1 MWIKLK
7 NGIPAF
13 LAALIFLVVQAVN
26 IWGRVPQQHRVNFE
40 IMSNAFMLIV
50 AVASFFWIGLPSKEN
65 SEGTIGNML
74 GNIAVSAI
82 AFPMNIDVFQQTI
95 RWEQFGKDIWN
106 WHLLWIVCGVVQILF
121 LSSLGVR
128 LLARVQ
134 GILLWGEGVV
144 RCLGGIIKDILDEI
158 RTTEKRVKYTVFGGS
173 ILWMLY
179 LRSQIYEKGSIAD
192 VFLDLDFIWRS
203 IQLWIVS
210 LIFGLLMSVA
220 PLLFQKVTEA
230 VQDIRRKWMGIVAM
244 IIAFALSIVKWPVLL
259 TVIVIVTVVPMILIV
274 LIIALIKTI
283 YKKQSDKEQ
292 KNPGCISQE
301 PESEKLTDTIKW
313 GDCMIVWI
321 VFIVMP
327 LTIISIATFQSE
339 GGRKIAAQ
347 DWSQI
352 TTWLDFITAALGTT
366 KALCE
371 MLALF

>member
-1 MWIKLK
+1 MWMKGK

-50 AVASFFWIGLPSKEN
+50 AVVSFFWIGLPSKES

-95 RWEQFGKDIWN
+95 RWEQFWKDIWN
-106 WHLLWIVCGVVQILF
+106 WHLFWIVCGVVQILF
-121 LSSLGVR
+121 LSSLGVQ
-128 LLARVQ
+128 LLERVQ
-134 GILLWGEGVV
+134 GILLWGEGVIK
-144 RCLGGIIKDILDEI
+144 CLGGIFKDILDEI
-158 RTTEKRVKYTVFGGS
+158 RKTEKRVKYAVIGGF
-173 ILWMLY
+173 IFWMLY
-179 LRSQIYEKGSIAD
+179 LCSQIYEKGSIAD
-192 VFLDLDFIWRS
+192 VFFDMDFIWTSVR
-203 IQLWIVS
+203 LWIAW
-210 LIFGLLMSVA
+210 LIFCLLMSVA
-220 PLLFQKVTEA
+220 PLLFQKITEA
-230 VQDIRRKWMGIVAM
+230 VQDIRRKWMGIVA
-244 IIAFALSIVKWPVLL
+244 IVIVFALSIVKWPILL
-259 TVIVIVTVVPMILIV
+259 TVIVIVSVVPMILIV

-283 YKKQSDKEQ
+283 YKKQSSKEQ
-292 KNPGCISQE
+292 KDSGRMSQE

-313 GDCMIVWI
+313 GDCVIVWI

-327 LTIISIATFQSE
+327 LTIISIVTFQSE
-339 GGRKIAAQ
+339 GGREIAAQ

-352 TTWLDFITAALGTT
+352 TTWLEFINAALGTT

-371 MLALF
+371 VFALF

>member
-158 RTTEKRVKYTVFGGS
+158 RTTEKRVKYTVLGGS

-192 VFLDLDFIWRS
+192 VFLDLNFIWRS
-203 IQLWIVS
+203 IQLWIAS

-259 TVIVIVTVVPMILIV
+259 TVIVIVSVVPMILIV

-292 KNPGCISQE
+292 KNSGCISQE
-301 PESEKLTDTIKW
+301 PKDEKLTDTIKW
-313 GDCMIVWI
+313 GDCVIVWI

-339 GGRKIAAQ
+339 GGRRIAAE

>member
-1 MWIKLK
+1 MWMKGK

-259 TVIVIVTVVPMILIV
+259 TVIVIVSVVPMILIV

>member
-259 TVIVIVTVVPMILIV
+259 TVIVIVSVVPMILIV

>member
-1 MWIKLK
+1 MWMKGK

-259 TVIVIVTVVPMILIV
+259 TVIVIVSVVPMILIV

-313 GDCMIVWI
+313 GDCVIVWI

-339 GGRKIAAQ
+339 GGRRIAAE

>member
-1 MWIKLK
+1 MWMKLK

-26 IWGRVPQQHRVNFE
+26 IWGRVPEQHRVNFE

-65 SEGTIGNML
+65 REGTIGNML

-128 LLARVQ
+128 LLARAQ

-158 RTTEKRVKYTVFGGS
+158 RTTEKRVKYTVLGGS
-173 ILWMLY
+173 VLWMLY

-203 IQLWIVS
+203 IQLWIAS

-230 VQDIRRKWMGIVAM
+230 VQDIRRKWIGIVAM

-259 TVIVIVTVVPMILIV
+259 TVIVIVSVVPMILIV

-301 PESEKLTDTIKW
+301 PEDEKLTDTIKW
-313 GDCMIVWI
+313 GDCVIVWI

>member
-1 MWIKLK
+1 MWMKGK

-259 TVIVIVTVVPMILIV
+259 TVIVIVSVVPMILIV

-339 GGRKIAAQ
+339 GGRRIAAE

>member
-220 PLLFQKVTEA
+220 PLLFQKITEA

-259 TVIVIVTVVPMILIV
+259 TVIVIVSVVPMILIV